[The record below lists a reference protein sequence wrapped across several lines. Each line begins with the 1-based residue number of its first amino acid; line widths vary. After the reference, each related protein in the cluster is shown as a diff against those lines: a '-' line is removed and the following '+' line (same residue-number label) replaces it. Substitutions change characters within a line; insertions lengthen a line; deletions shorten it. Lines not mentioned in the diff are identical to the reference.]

1 MDYIYDIEIFP
12 NCFLLNAQEVES
24 GKCESFEISTF
35 HNDSAALR
43 AWLIRL
49 KATSAR
55 MIGFNNL
62 AFDYPLIHAFMAG
75 CNTAP
80 LLYEKAQALIDSE
93 DRFAGMVWPSDRHI
107 PQIDL
112 LKIHHFDNVAR
123 MTSLKTLEFNMRMMN
138 ISDLPFEVGQM
149 LNQQQI
155 EMLRAYC
162 WNDIEATFAFYKVS
176 KEQIQFREQLSEK
189 YQRDFMNHSDVK
201 IGKEIFQISLEAAG
215 VQCYDYSAATGRTP
229 RQTQRPT
236 IRLRDCVPDY
246 VRFNSS
252 FAEIHHHFLH
262 TTISQTKGVFDKLI
276 ATVGGLEYKFGT
288 GGIHASVD
296 KASFIADDRTMIY
309 DVDVTSLYPSVAI
322 ENGYHP
328 QHLGKRF
335 VEVYRQLREQRVG
348 YKKGTP
354 ENAMLKL
361 ALNGVYGA
369 SNDKFSIFFDPLFTM
384 QVTISGQLLI
394 AMLVEK
400 LTALP
405 GVEVIQCN
413 TDGITLFMP
422 RRMKPH
428 VDVVCRTWEELTRLS
443 LESVEYS
450 RMYVA
455 DVNSYL
461 AVKLDGSVKRKGRY
475 EYDLDWHKDHSALVV
490 PKVAEKVILE
500 GGNAMDYLRKWDD
513 RMDFMLRAK
522 VNRGSRLVAYRDGVD
537 VPMERTQ
544 RYYIA
549 EGGDELF
556 KIMPP
561 TAKKPNEYRR
571 FAIQQGWKVFCCNTI
586 MPDFISPPVDLR
598 WYAAEVEKLVYPII

>member
-1 MDYIYDIEIFP
+1 VDYIYDTEIFP
-12 NCFLLNAQEVES
+12 NCFLLNAVEATT
-24 GKCESFEISTF
+24 GHCESFEISNYY
-35 HNDSAALR
+35 NDSDALR
-43 AWLIRL
+43 SWLIKL
-49 KATSAR
+49 KATSSR

-62 AFDYPLIHAFMAG
+62 AFDYPLLHAFLAG

-80 LLYEKAQALIDSE
+80 LLYEKAQAIIDSE
-93 DRFAGMVWPSDRHI
+93 DKFAHMVWPSDRHI

-138 ISDLPFEVGQM
+138 ISDLPFEIGQM
-149 LNQQQI
+149 LNREQI
-155 EMLRAYC
+155 NTLRTYC
-162 WNDIEATFAFYKVS
+162 WNDIDATKAFYEVS
-176 KEQIQFREQLSEK
+176 KEKIHFREQLSEK

-201 IGKEIFQISLEAAG
+201 IGKEIFQISLEASG
-215 VQCYDYSAATGRTP
+215 VQCYDYSPGTGRTP
-229 RQTQRPT
+229 RQTQRPQ
-236 IRLRDCVPDY
+236 IRLADCVPDY
-246 VRFNSS
+246 V
-252 FAEIHHHFLH
+252 HFGTNFEDIRSHFQH
-262 TTISQTKGVFDKLI
+262 TTISHTKGVFDNLTV
-276 ATVGGLEYKFGT
+276 TVGGLEFKFGT
-288 GGIHASVD
+288 GGLHASVD
-296 KASFIADDRTMIY
+296 KASFVADDEMMIY

-322 ENGYHP
+322 ENNYYP
-328 QHLGKRF
+328 AHLGSRF

-369 SNDKFSIFFDPLFTM
+369 SNDKFSIFFDPRFTM

-394 AMLVEK
+394 AMLAEQL
-400 LTALP
+400 LTVP
-405 GVEVIQCN
+405 GIKTIQCN
-413 TDGITLFMP
+413 TDGITLYLP
-422 RRMKPH
+422 RSKKH
-428 VDVVCRTWEELTRLS
+428 TVDYVCGQWEKHTKLS
-443 LESVEYS
+443 LEHVEYS

-475 EYDLDWHKDHSALVV
+475 EYELDWHKDHSALVV
-490 PKVAEKVILE
+490 PKVAEKFILE
-500 GGNAMDYLRKWDD
+500 GGNIMDYLRNWPD

-522 VNRGSRLVAYRDGVD
+522 VNRGSRLVAHSDGVD
-537 VPMERTQ
+537 HPMERTQ

-549 EGGDELF
+549 EGGVDLV

-586 MPDFISPPVDLR
+586 MPDFICPPVDLR
-598 WYAAEVEKLVYPII
+598 WYANEVEKLVYPII